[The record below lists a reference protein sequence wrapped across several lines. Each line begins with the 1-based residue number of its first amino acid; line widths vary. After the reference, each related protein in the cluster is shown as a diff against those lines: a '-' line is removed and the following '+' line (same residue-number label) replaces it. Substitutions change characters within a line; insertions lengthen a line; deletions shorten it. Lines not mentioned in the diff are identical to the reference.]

1 MKHFKL
7 IFKNELL
14 SVWREPKFWIPF
26 TIPPIFILVSQILS
40 GVTGALSQSLF
51 LLMGV
56 LFGTMS
62 VGLTADS
69 FAGERER
76 STLEMLLISPIQS
89 GELFLGKLCSV
100 LWMPLSFA
108 LVGQV
113 LFSLFSSLRLETI
126 CLGLIHSLAVTLFI
140 SSGALF
146 FSLKLQ
152 SVRSASQ
159 SSLLFLLPI
168 YFITQIFSTW
178 ILADFWGFIGVVSTY
193 LILSV
198 GVYFMALQEFKKLK
212 Y

>member
-26 TIPPIFILVSQILS
+26 TIPPIFILMSQILS
-40 GVTGALSQSLF
+40 GVTGTLSQSLF

-69 FAGERER
+69 FAGEHER
-76 STLEMLLISPIQS
+76 NTLEMLLISPIQA
-89 GELFLGKLCSV
+89 GELFLGKLCAV

-108 LVGQV
+108 FIGQV
-113 LFSLFSSLRLETI
+113 LFSLVSSLKLETF
-126 CLGLIHSLAVTLFI
+126 CLGLIHSLVVTLFI

-168 YFITQIFSTW
+168 YFITQMFSTG
-178 ILADFWGFIGVVSTY
+178 ILSDFWIFLGVVSTY
-193 LILSV
+193 LFLSIAI
-198 GVYFMALQEFKKLK
+198 YFMALQEFKKLK

>member
-7 IFKNELL
+7 IFNNELL

-26 TIPPIFILVSQILS
+26 TIPPIFILVSQALS
-40 GVTGALSQSLF
+40 GVTGTLSQSLF

-76 STLEMLLISPIQS
+76 NTLEVLLISPIS
-89 GELFLGKLCSV
+89 SSELFLGKLVSV

-108 LVGQV
+108 LSGQL
-113 LFSLFSSLRLETI
+113 LFSIVSPMSFGTVVF
-126 CLGLIHSLAVTLFI
+126 GMIHSIVVTLFI

-168 YFITQIFSTW
+168 YFVTQIYSTW
-178 ILADFWGFIGVVSTY
+178 ILSDDWIFVGVVSVY
-193 LILSV
+193 LFLSAAI
-198 GVYFMALQEFKKLK
+198 YLMALREFKKLSW
-212 Y
+212 